1 MAALI
6 RELLIHELLQ
16 LPSHQLWTDYDSE
29 ADVLYISFR
38 KPQQA
43 DDTVMGEDGNL
54 YHYAAG
60 ALVGVTILN
69 ASCQGTLAG
78 ALTADE

>member
-43 DDTVMGEDGNL
+43 DDTVMGDDGNL

-60 ALVGVTILN
+60 VLVGVTVLN
-69 ASCQGTLAG
+69 ASRQGMLAG
-78 ALTADE
+78 TPAPDE